1 MDLQLTANVATGLGF
16 FIAAGSLLWQVAA
29 SLSDRKERR
38 SEVSLR
44 EATEG
49 FDEVIRTLKHS
60 GNERE
65 GWIAAACA
73 VQFAETVAD
82 KVKVQHHKA
91 ALELA
96 RLRFR
101 REVADELGYDNPQL
115 TAAFFYGANEV
126 TMNVDEAA
134 RHSTAQEGGKPSLKD
149 IPEGAL
155 YVLWSAAQYP
165 DDYNDSLAGDRFPEQ
180 IVESS
185 TMRIMWPGLN
195 QYLRHKRRYRSIGGQ
210 LRERK

>member
-1 MDLQLTANVATGLGF
+1 MDWQLTANVATGLGF
-16 FIAAGSLLWQVAA
+16 FIAAGSLLWQVSA

-38 SEVSLR
+38 SEAALR

-49 FDEVIRTLKHS
+49 FDEVILTLKHY

-65 GWIAAACA
+65 GWIAAARA
-73 VQFAETVAD
+73 VQFTETVVD
-82 KVKVQHHKA
+82 KVKAKHHKA

-101 REVADELGYDNPQL
+101 RELADELGHNNPQR
-115 TAAFFYGANEV
+115 TAAFFYGANDA
-126 TMNVDEAA
+126 TMDVDEAA
-134 RHSTAQEGGKPSLKD
+134 RQSTARKGSRPSLKD

-155 YVLWSAAQYP
+155 YALWSAAQYS
-165 DDYNDSLAGDRFPEQ
+165 DDYNDPLAGDRFPDE

-185 TMRIMWPGLN
+185 TMRVMWPGLN
-195 QYLRHKRRYRSIGGQ
+195 QYLRHKRRYGSIRGQ
-210 LRERK
+210 LRENT